1 MVTSRSNSPVPKDTQ
16 KEQKKTDA
24 VQKDPLSGTKLSTKR
39 IFGIATFF
47 GVCSVLTM
55 NFEERD
61 REKVMGVF
69 YSILCLGAFDLIFAM
84 RFSTARWYWIH
95 AFGNILVALTALPDL
110 WKTLRDPVN
119 SLSGGAFDVPNF
131 FISAIHIYHCCF
143 FKCTKADWIHHL
155 VFAGIICPMGLFLES
170 GPVANAIAFFIC
182 GLPGGLDYIM
192 LALVKHNWMSRLR
205 EKVWNA
211 RINVWLRST
220 GLAFCA
226 TTLYIASVSGN
237 SSAPGWAAALGSTLC
252 LLNGQ
257 YYMQVVVGNTFV
269 RTREKGCVAYNS

>member
-1 MVTSRSNSPVPKDTQ
+1 M
-16 KEQKKTDA
+16 
-24 VQKDPLSGTKLSTKR
+24 
-39 IFGIATFF
+39 FGIATFF
-47 GVCSVLTM
+47 ATCSALTM
-55 NFEERD
+55 NFNDQD
-61 REKVMGVF
+61 RGKVMGVF
-69 YSILCLGAFDLIFAM
+69 YSILFLGLFDLIFAM
-84 RFSTARWYWIH
+84 RFSAARWYWIH
-95 AFGNILVALTALPDL
+95 AFGNVVVALTALPDL
-110 WKTLRDPVN
+110 WTTMRDPVN
-119 SLSGGAFDVPNF
+119 SLSGGGLDIPNF

-143 FKCTKADWIHHL
+143 FKCTKADWVHHL
-155 VFAGIICPMGLFLES
+155 VFAGIICPMGLFLDS

-192 LALVKHNWMSRLR
+192 LAFVKHNWMSRLR

-226 TTLYIASVSGN
+226 TTLYVASISGN
-237 SSAPGWAAALGSTLC
+237 SHAPAWAAALGSALC

-269 RTREKGCVAYNS
+269 RTREKGCEAYNS